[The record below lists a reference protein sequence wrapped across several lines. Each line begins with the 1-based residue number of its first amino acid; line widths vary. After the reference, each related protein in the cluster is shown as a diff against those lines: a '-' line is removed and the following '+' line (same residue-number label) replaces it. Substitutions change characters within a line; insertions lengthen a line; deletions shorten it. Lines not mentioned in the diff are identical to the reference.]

1 MPGRGVGLA
10 GVAAVALLGGGCGT
24 LVNVT
29 TVAPAEIGGGQ
40 RAVYGGVVWDLEGEY
55 RAWTTPYP
63 PTLRYTLGINGPMI
77 LEYLIDIP
85 LSAIGDTLTLPIT
98 VGEALGFSL
107 PPWPENSEPPPG
119 RWPPGPAVPVE
130 QLPPPRVVAPPTAYQ
145 PAAPPPGPSQ

>member
-10 GVAAVALLGGGCGT
+10 CVAAVALLGGGCGT

-29 TVAPAEIGGGQ
+29 NFAPPEIGGGK
-40 RAVYGGVVWDLEGEY
+40 RAIYGGVIWDLEGEY

-63 PTLRYTLGINGPMI
+63 PTLRYTWGINGPMI
-77 LEYLIDIP
+77 LEYLIDTP
-85 LSAIGDTLTLPIT
+85 LSAIGDTFTLPIT

-107 PPWPENSEPPPG
+107 PPWPGPPERVPE
-119 RWPPGPAVPVE
+119 RLKPGPVVPTE

-145 PAAPPPGPSQ
+145 PVGPPNGPND